1 MMLVCEAL
9 QITVIGAGRVG
20 STLACALHKEGYK
33 IKSVASRSLDSAR
46 RLAELVH
53 AKATQDVAHSV
64 DGADIV
70 LLTVPDSAIE
80 GVCRQVSLG
89 KWLKP
94 GSFVF
99 HTSGALSSEAL
110 LSAKE
115 NGTYVASL
123 HPLQSFAGIEEG
135 LKNLPG
141 TFFVV
146 EGDPEAIECGK
157 NLVKRM
163 GGMLLDIPTE
173 AKPLYHAG
181 ACVASNFVVSVVR
194 MAVEMFQFAGI
205 DADSAFRALIPLVTG
220 TFRNI
225 QSLGVPQALTGPI
238 SRGDVETLKKHLEA
252 LDTYALELLSVYL
265 ELAEYTV
272 KVAFEKGT
280 IDDVKEKDLL
290 QVIESWRDDKC
301 ARR

>member
-1 MMLVCEAL
+1 
-9 QITVIGAGRVG
+9 
-20 STLACALHKEGYK
+20 
-33 IKSVASRSLDSAR
+33 
-46 RLAELVH
+46 
-53 AKATQDVAHSV
+53 
-64 DGADIV
+64 
-70 LLTVPDSAIE
+70 
-80 GVCRQVSLG
+80 
-89 KWLKP
+89 
-94 GSFVF
+94 
-99 HTSGALSSEAL
+99 
-110 LSAKE
+110 
-115 NGTYVASL
+115 
-123 HPLQSFAGIEEG
+123 
-135 LKNLPG
+135 
-141 TFFVV
+141 
-146 EGDPEAIECGK
+146 
-157 NLVKRM
+157 
-163 GGMLLDIPTE
+163 
-173 AKPLYHAG
+173 
-181 ACVASNFVVSVVR
+181 